1 MARLCANIFSSIF
14 SNYSLF
20 IGLRFGGL
28 YFGGS
33 SPGSRLTTFLS
44 RTAMAG
50 LVVGVA
56 LLILVLSVM
65 SGFERE
71 MRLRILGLVP
81 HVTLL
86 PTAPVDDWQSTA
98 DQLEQ
103 EPGVAGVAPLLQLNG
118 MLMRGDKVATALL
131 FGVDI
136 EREVRSTALAR
147 FTEADALQQL
157 QSDSDALLLGSGL
170 ATALGAAVGDKL
182 TVVVP
187 QRDMQ
192 GQMRPGVGRFRVA
205 GLLRSGTELD
215 ESLVLLPLA
224 SARQLDRD
232 QNHAIALR
240 VMLDDVFAAPEVAS
254 RLWGQLGGNYY
265 ASDWSRS
272 HGNLYT
278 AIQLSKR
285 LVGMMLAIIIAVA
298 AFNVVSALVLVVNDK
313 QGDIAI
319 LRSQGATG
327 AGIVR
332 IFLVQGFM
340 VGLVGTLLGV
350 ALGVGLALV
359 ITDLVA
365 LLERLFQIQFLKS
378 DVYPISYLPS
388 DLRVADVSQVALTA
402 LAISSLA
409 ALYPAWRASRVEP
422 ARALRYD

>member
-1 MARLCANIFSSIF
+1 MRASPFF
-14 SNYSLF
+14 NYSVF
-20 IGLRFGGL
+20 IGLRYIGRF
-28 YFGGS
+28 YFGAGG
-33 SPGSRLTTFLS
+33 GSRLTTFLS

-50 LVVGVA
+50 LVIGVA
-56 LLILVLSVM
+56 LLIVVLAVM

-86 PTAPVDDWQSTA
+86 PMTADEDWQSA
-98 DQLEQ
+98 AEKLQR

-118 MLMRGDKVATALL
+118 MLLRGDKVATALL

-136 EREVRSTALAR
+136 ERERRSTALAS
-147 FTEADALQQL
+147 FTEASALQQL
-157 QSDSDALLLGSGL
+157 ETQSDALLLGAAL
-170 ATALGAAVGDKL
+170 AATLGVDAGDRI

-187 QRDMQ
+187 QRDER
-192 GQMRPGVGRFRVA
+192 GQMQPGVGRFVVA

-215 ESLVLLPLA
+215 ESLVLLPLD
-224 SARQLDRD
+224 SARALDRD
-232 QNHAIALR
+232 RSHPIALR
-240 VMLDDVFAAPEVAS
+240 LMLDDLFAAPALAS
-254 RLWGQLGGNYY
+254 KLWQQLGGRYY
-265 ASDWSRS
+265 TSDWTRS

-278 AIQLSKR
+278 AIQMSKR

-319 LRSQGATG
+319 LRSQGATAG
-327 AGIVR
+327 GIVR

-340 VGLVGTLLGV
+340 VGLIGTLIGV
-350 ALGVGLALV
+350 ICGVLLSLV

-365 LLERLFQIQFLKS
+365 LLERLFQIQFLKA
-378 DVYPISYLPS
+378 DVYPISYLPA
-388 DLRVADVSQVALTA
+388 DLRLADVARVALTA
-402 LAISSLA
+402 LVISSLA
-409 ALYPAWRASRVEP
+409 ALYPAWRASRIEP

>member
-1 MARLCANIFSSIF
+1 MLRS
-14 SNYSLF
+14 YSLF
-20 IGLRFGGL
+20 IGLRF
-28 YFGGS
+28 FGPYLGS
-33 SPGSRLTTFLS
+33 RHGSRLSTFLS

-50 LVVGVA
+50 LVIGVA
-56 LLILVLSVM
+56 LLIVVLAVM

-71 MRLRILGLVP
+71 MRTRILGLVP

-86 PTAPVDDWQSTA
+86 PTQSNDDWQALA
-98 DQLEQ
+98 DRIAA

-136 EREVRSTALAR
+136 ERELRSTALAQ
-147 FTEADALQQL
+147 FTDADAVQQM
-157 QSDSDALLLGSGL
+157 QTQSDALLLGQGL
-170 ATALGAAVGDKL
+170 AQTLGVKVGDKL
-182 TVVVP
+182 NIVVP
-187 QRDMQ
+187 QRDDS
-192 GQMRPGVGRFRVA
+192 GRMRPGVGRFSVA
-205 GLLRSGTELD
+205 GLLHSGTELD
-215 ESLVLLPLA
+215 ESLALLPLDA
-224 SARQLDRD
+224 ARQLDRD
-232 QNHAIALR
+232 QNHGIALR
-240 VMLDDVFAAPEVAS
+240 VMLDDLFSAPAMATH
-254 RLWGQLGGNYY
+254 LWEQVGGSYY
-265 ASDWSRS
+265 ASDWTRS

-278 AIQLSKR
+278 AIQMSKR

-327 AGIVR
+327 AGIVK

-350 ALGVGLALV
+350 ALGVALSLV

-365 LLERLFQIQFLKS
+365 LLERLFHIQFLKA
-378 DVYPISYLPS
+378 DVYPISYLPA
-388 DLRVADVSQVALTA
+388 DQRLADVLQVAATA

-409 ALYPAWRASRVEP
+409 ALYPAWRASRIEP